1 MASSEGFLTNEQRET
16 LKIASQNVE
25 VLSSSP
31 KSPTSFLSEHHVKAP
46 AGGKAP
52 TAGIA
57 VRHVRRS
64 HSGKFVRV
72 KKEGGG
78 GKGTWGKLL
87 DTDGVPTLDRNDP
100 NYDSGEE
107 PYRLVESTVTDPL
120 DEYKKAVVSIIE
132 EYFSTGDVAVAASDL
147 KELGSSQYHS
157 YFIKRLISI
166 ALDRHDKEK
175 EMASV
180 LLSSLYA
187 DVISPP
193 QIKDGFFI
201 LLESAD
207 DLAVDIL
214 DAVDILALFL
224 ARAVVDD
231 ILPPAFCTRAKKAL
245 PESSKGVQVIQTAE
259 KSYLS
264 APHHAELVER
274 RWGGS
279 THITVEEVKKKIAG
293 LLREYVE
300 SGDTSEACRCIR
312 ELGVPFFH
320 HEVVKRA
327 LVLAMEIQTAEPLI
341 IKLLKEA
348 AEEGLISFS
357 QMVKGFSRLVES
369 LDDLALDIPSAVSL
383 FQSLVLKAT
392 DEGWLDASFLK
403 SLDEDGDAQVEDEK
417 VRQYKKEIVA
427 IIHEYFLSDDI
438 PELIRSLEDLGVP
451 QYNSLFLK
459 KLITLAM
466 DRKNHEKEMASVL
479 LSALHIEIFSTDD
492 IVNGF
497 VLLLESAE
505 DTELDILDASNEL
518 ALFLARAVI
527 DDVLAPL
534 NLDEIGSK
542 LPPNSSGSETVRS
555 AQSLISARHAGER
568 LLRCWGGG
576 TGWAVEDAKDKIAK
590 LLEEYESGGVVNE
603 ACQCIRDLGMP
614 FFNHEVVKK
623 ALVMAMEKKND
634 RMLDLLQE
642 CFSEG
647 LITINQMTKGFTR
660 IKDGLD
666 DLALDIP
673 NAREK
678 FSFYVEQAQ
687 EKGWLL
693 PSFGSPAAD
702 GSQKPDPGS
711 AAS

>member
-1 MASSEGFLTNEQRET
+1 MASSEGFLTEEQREM
-16 LKIASQNVE
+16 LKLATQNADI
-25 VLSSSP
+25 LSSSP
-31 KSPTSFLSEHHVKAP
+31 KSPSSLLSDYPLKVP
-46 AGGKAP
+46 AAGKAP
-52 TAGIA
+52 NTGIA

-72 KKEGGG
+72 KKDGAG

-87 DTDGVPTLDRNDP
+87 DTDGESHIDRNDP

-107 PYRLVESTVTDPL
+107 PYQLVGATISDPL
-120 DEYKKAVVSIIE
+120 DDYKKAVASIIE
-132 EYFSTGDVAVAASDL
+132 EYFTTGDVDVAASDL
-147 KELGSSQYHS
+147 RELGSSEYHP
-157 YFIKRLISI
+157 YFIKRLVSM
-166 ALDRHDKEK
+166 AMDRHDKEK

-180 LLSSLYA
+180 LLSALYA
-187 DVISPP
+187 DVISPA
-193 QIKDGFFI
+193 QIRDGFVI

-214 DAVDILALFL
+214 DAVDILALFV

-231 ILPPAFCTRAKKAL
+231 ILPPAFLTRAKKTL
-245 PESSKGVQVIQTAE
+245 PESSKGFQVIQTAE

-279 THITVEEVKKKIAG
+279 THITVEEVKKKIAD

-300 SGDTSEACRCIR
+300 SGDTFEACRCIR
-312 ELGVPFFH
+312 QLGVSFFH

-327 LVLAMEIQTAEPLI
+327 LVLAMEIRTAEPLI
-341 IKLLKEA
+341 FKLLKEA
-348 AEEGLISFS
+348 AEEGLISSS
-357 QMVKGFSRLVES
+357 QMVKGFSRLEES
-369 LDDLALDIPSAVSL
+369 LDDLALDIPSAKAL
-383 FQSLVLKAT
+383 FQLLVPLAVS
-392 DEGWLDASFLK
+392 EGWLDASFTK
-403 SLDEDGDAQVEDEK
+403 SSGDDDKLQEEDEK
-417 VRQYKKEIVA
+417 IRRYKEEVVT

-438 PELIRSLEDLGVP
+438 PELIRSLEDLGAP
-451 QYNSLFLK
+451 EFNPIFLK

-466 DRKNHEKEMASVL
+466 DRKNREKEMASVL
-479 LSALHIEIFSTDD
+479 LSALHIEIFSTED

-497 VLLLESAE
+497 VMLLESAE
-505 DTELDILDASNEL
+505 DTALDILDASNEL

-534 NLDEIGSK
+534 NLEEIGSK
-542 LPPNSSGSETVRS
+542 LLPNCSGSETVRM
-555 AQSLISARHAGER
+555 ARSLIAARHAGER

-576 TGWAVEDAKDKIAK
+576 TGWAVEDAKDKIMK
-590 LLEEYESGGVVNE
+590 LLEEYESGGVVGE

-614 FFNHEVVKK
+614 FFNHEVAKK

-642 CFSEG
+642 CFNEG
-647 LITINQMTKGFTR
+647 LITTNQMTKGFTR

-673 NAREK
+673 NAKEK
-678 FSFYVEQAQ
+678 FIFYVEYAQ
-687 EKGWLL
+687 KKGWLL
-693 PSFGSPAAD
+693 PSFGSSAGDALPIPAEAN
-702 GSQKPDPGS
+702 
-711 AAS
+711 